1 MLTMSLGAHAGFI
14 IAAYLAALM
23 IIGTLIAWIVLDYAA
38 LKRALGELEDAGVT
52 RRSKKS
58 ANPPS

>member
-1 MLTMSLGAHAGFI
+1 MNLGSHSGFI

-23 IIGTLIAWIVLDYAA
+23 IIGALIAWIVLDYWA
-38 LKRALGELEDAGVT
+38 LKRALAELEDAGVT
-52 RRSKKS
+52 RRSNKS